1 MTAIRPTMARSGMHP
16 DDNFHAPPDDPWAY
30 EAFWF
35 SFFVPERK
43 LMVYVYPWF
52 RPTLGI
58 AGGGVMA
65 WDDHGKL
72 AWNIVHCDY
81 SFQTPAADLGAFAQ
95 GSALTL
101 PQGVGIKILEPL
113 RRYEVTYNHPNL
125 ALHVRFT
132 AIHSANVNTSPIGGS
147 KLFAGRIDQCGHVTG
162 ELSVGGQRYAVDCL
176 SMRDRSWGIRRND
189 NHDLHIGYFHATA
202 TDQDAFLAVTNHVSG
217 GMEPNDATAPVVSGY
232 LMLGGE
238 IHPLR
243 AGTAN
248 LVRDAEGMPVACHI
262 EAVDAKGRPLR
273 ASGSA
278 INWFAFEPYSGL
290 FNWSS
295 LAEWRFNAHTCMG
308 ELQNTWHPDG
318 WRAYVRRGR

>member
-1 MTAIRPTMARSGMHP
+1 MNRLRAT
-16 DDNFHAPPDDPWAY
+16 DDDFHAPPDDLWAY
-30 EAFWF
+30 ESFWF

-65 WDDHGKL
+65 WDDRGEL

-81 SFQTPAADLGAFAQ
+81 SFQLPARDL
-95 GSALTL
+95 SALVDETTLTL
-101 PQGVGIKILEPL
+101 PQGVTIEVLEPL
-113 RRYEVTYNHPNL
+113 KRYRVKYQHPNL
-125 ALHVRFT
+125 ALDVYFT
-132 AIHSANVNTSPIGGS
+132 AIHPANVNTRPIGDS
-147 KLFAGRIDQCGHVTG
+147 KLFAGRIDQCGRVTG
-162 ELSVGGQRYAVDCL
+162 ELMVGGQRYAVDCL
-176 SMRDRSWGIRRND
+176 SMRDRSWGARRND

-202 TDQDAFLAVTNHVSG
+202 SEHDAFLAVSNHATAG
-217 GMEPNDATAPVVSGY
+217 ALPNDSRAPIVSGY

-238 IHPLR
+238 IRPL
-243 AGTAN
+243 ADGNAN
-248 LVRDAEGMPVACHI
+248 LVRNPAGTPVACHI
-262 EAVDAKGRPLR
+262 EAVDTEGRQLI

-278 INWFAFEPYSGL
+278 INWFAFEPYAGL

-295 LAEWRFNAHTCMG
+295 LAEWRFNAHACIG

-318 WRAYVRRGR
+318 WRAYARSRR